1 MLERSVPQRQRRNGS
16 MMPMEDQS
24 LYELAWTALE
34 TVELIGKRAS
44 CWGKGVGIMKRS
56 GRWKTGEWWEVRF
69 QGESVLRYS
78 RGEWRTGEGKGVV
91 VAREEEVEKKERVGE
106 GAYKVLRVMVVEG
119 GVDRKMV
126 NLLVACW
133 TARVWRELVRER
145 ERAEKMVNIW
155 ETLKTGSRF
164 ELGFM
169 LLLNTN
175 SFTVVIRKR
184 SDMPTGLHRQIT
196 F

>member
-1 MLERSVPQRQRRNGS
+1 
-16 MMPMEDQS
+16 
-24 LYELAWTALE
+24 
-34 TVELIGKRAS
+34 
-44 CWGKGVGIMKRS
+44 
-56 GRWKTGEWWEVRF
+56 
-69 QGESVLRYS
+69 LRYS

-145 ERAEKMVNIW
+145 ERAEKMVNILQ
-155 ETLKTGSRF
+155 TLKTG
-164 ELGFM
+164 M
-169 LLLNTN
+169 
-175 SFTVVIRKR
+175 IRKR